1 MWDEPDTARELE
13 SDRCWFVYLLAATD
27 CSAFKVGFSCNPLQ
41 RLYSFNHRYFETFDL
56 AASQVLRVVNCDLAR
71 EYEANIKSTFSDYR
85 TECPAWVLPQAG
97 GDTEWFSA
105 VHFDDAQ
112 AQLARQSPNQAA
124 LEHLEAL
131 VRSELVDVRSY
142 FESWAL
148 AQGNK
153 IVSARAPR
161 ERALAAADARTLRDW
176 LDAYRHLGI
185 PIFVDD
191 PEALQVLDALA
202 SRATIR

>member
-1 MWDEPDTARELE
+1 MWDEPDIAREIE

-56 AASQVLRVVNCDLAR
+56 AASKVLRVVNCDLAR
-71 EYEANIKSTFSDYR
+71 EYEANIKSTFSVYR
-85 TECPAWVLPQAG
+85 TECPAWVR
-97 GDTEWFSA
+97 
-105 VHFDDAQ
+105 FDDAQ

-124 LEHLEAL
+124 LEDLEAL

-176 LDAYRHLGI
+176 LDAYRHFGI

-202 SRATIR
+202 SRATIS